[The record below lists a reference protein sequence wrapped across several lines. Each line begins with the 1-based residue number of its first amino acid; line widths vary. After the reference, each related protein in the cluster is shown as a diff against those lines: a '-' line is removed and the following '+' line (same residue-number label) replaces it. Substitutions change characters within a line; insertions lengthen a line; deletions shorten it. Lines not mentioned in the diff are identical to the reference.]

1 MYRQRRNLVEAW
13 NIMFAFRGIGYKFGK
28 NIKLPSHPELSKPG
42 SIFLILLQKITV
54 NFLIVDIL
62 VFFWSFTAPNREPWG
77 GSIFIQSLPW
87 PQRYLMSTIYH
98 ATVGCLAV
106 TLLNTGYYIYTLIG
120 VYILSQPYESWPP
133 LFDNPFASQSL
144 HDLWAKRWHALLTR
158 SLFVL
163 GGWPGQRIV
172 RFLGIRGDIGLV
184 LGSLLASG
192 LFHEFPLYSLG
203 NDLDWRIVA
212 FFGIQGIGLILERLW
227 NKATGTYV
235 GGWYG
240 VLWVY
245 LFLFVLGQPL
255 FTDSYASR
263 GLCNGVVIPST
274 LSPTNRILLP
284 LLNHLPQMA

>member
-1 MYRQRRNLVEAW
+1 MYRQRHNLVEAW
-13 NIMFAFRGIGYKFGK
+13 DIMFAYRGIGYKFGK
-28 NIKLPSHPELSKPG
+28 DIKLPSYPEISKPG
-42 SIFLILLQKITV
+42 SIFHILLRRIIV
-54 NFLIVDIL
+54 NFLVADLL
-62 VFFWSFTAPNREPWG
+62 VFFWNFTAPNREPWG

-87 PQRYLMSTIYH
+87 PQRYLVSTIYH
-98 ATVGCLAV
+98 ATLGCLAV

-120 VYILSQPYESWPP
+120 VYIFSQPYESWPP

-163 GGWPGQRIV
+163 GGWPDFWVSGV
-172 RFLGIRGDIGLV
+172 IGLV

-203 NDLDWRIVA
+203 HDPDWRMVA

-227 NKATGTYV
+227 NKATGSYV

-263 GLCNGVVIPST
+263 GLCNGIVIPST

-284 LLNHLPQMA
+284 LLNRLSQIG